1 MGKDEF
7 LEMLVKSGYKAVLD
21 DGVVMVITDNYP
33 ALCHKIAKIAAKSGY
48 KQSWG
53 VRPER
58 NEQRG

>member
-1 MGKDEF
+1 M
-7 LEMLVKSGYKAVLD
+7 EMLVKSGYKAVLD
-21 DGVVMVITDNYP
+21 DGVVMVITDDYP
-33 ALCHKIAKIAAKSGY
+33 ALCHKIAKIAAKMGY